1 MGNTHADSLFMLAQK
16 CRIIAFY
23 FILKGMCKEMSWAF
37 VHKWIDLIQRAAV
50 FLNFKTVL

>member
-1 MGNTHADSLFMLAQK
+1 VGNTHADSLFMLAQK